1 MCPENQEMTLQ
12 DIYLS
17 IYIYIYTHVLSSQT
31 LNPKIEIAGQS
42 AASHRSTVG
51 ARSLPGGLRASLE
64 AGEVI

>member
-17 IYIYIYTHVLSSQT
+17 IYIYTHVLSSQT

-51 ARSLPGGLRASLE
+51 ARSLPGGLRASVE

>member
-17 IYIYIYTHVLSSQT
+17 IYIYTHVLSSQT